1 MLQVPVAGAGELGKN
16 VALYQPLDSRAG
28 VVGLEACR
36 ATLSGR
42 ARLRLET
49 IVPPGVSSAP
59 R

>member
-1 MLQVPVAGAGELGKN
+1 VLQVPVAGAGELGKN

-42 ARLRLET
+42 GA
-49 IVPPGVSSAP
+49 AAA
-59 R
+59 